1 MRVVAADAGESTRRD
16 PRLVEVVS
24 ELQRS
29 LDTAGIRSALLHETP
44 GSLEEHDI
52 DIAVDGPW
60 VGVWSATRDSLQRLG
75 YQALLTSEYDVGS
88 SWYCVFAKQE
98 GTELRRIAIDICG
111 DVRGVAKFGV
121 PMRALLADAVM
132 RDGIR
137 MPDPSWIST
146 YVIAKHAWKR
156 REASP
161 ALEAALAQVGSS
173 PRDFVAAARR
183 VFGRRLSEDVAAR
196 ALAEPSLRTIPNPRA
211 LLRAIRVR
219 RGARDPILPLR
230 FVRRWIVR
238 LIHPAGMW
246 IIIAGAD
253 GSGKSSV
260 ASRLTDQ
267 LSPCFRRRLK
277 LHWSPGVL
285 PRPGSLVGQAARD
298 PSRPHGAAPHGRVLS
313 TLASLYYWLDH
324 ALGYIVR
331 IRPTLV
337 RSGIVVMERGYH
349 DVLVDPLRYRL
360 NGSSS
365 LAQRLGRLLPQ
376 PDVTILLLGDP
387 SVLHARKP
395 ELAPE
400 EIERQQARWAR
411 LEGDLGTV
419 AVVDAGR
426 PLAQVLAA
434 SLGAVIARASGD
446 ADVRGSIRR

>member
-1 MRVVAADAGESTRRD
+1 VRVVATDAGESTQRD

-60 VGVWSATRDSLQRLG
+60 VGVWSATRDALQRLG
-75 YQALLTSEYDVGS
+75 YHALLTSEYDVGT
-88 SWYCVFAKQE
+88 SWYSVFAKQE
-98 GTELRRIAIDICG
+98 ATELRRIAIDICG

-121 PMRALLADAVM
+121 PMRALLADTIV

-161 ALEAALAQVGSS
+161 ALGAALAQVRSS
-173 PRDFVAAARR
+173 PRDFVAVARK
-183 VFGRRLSEDVAAR
+183 VFGRSLSEAVAAR
-196 ALAEPSLRTIPNPRA
+196 AVSEPTMGSIPNLRT
-211 LLRAIRVR
+211 LLRAIHVR
-219 RGARDPILPLR
+219 RAIRSPILPLR
-230 FVRRWIVR
+230 FVRRWVVR
-238 LIHPAGMW
+238 LIHPAGIW
-246 IIIAGAD
+246 VVVAGTD
-253 GSGKSSV
+253 GSGKTSV
-260 ASRLTDQ
+260 ASRLTDR
-267 LSPCFRRRLK
+267 LAPCFRRRLK
-277 LHWSPGVL
+277 LHWSASVL
-285 PRPGSLVGQAARD
+285 PRPGSLVGRAARD

-313 TLASLYYWLDH
+313 TLASLYHWLDH

-360 NGSSS
+360 NGSS
-365 LAQRLGRLLPQ
+365 LAQRLGRLLPR
-376 PDVTILLLGDP
+376 PDLTILLLGDP

-400 EIERQQARWAR
+400 EIERQQGRWAR
-411 LEGDLGTV
+411 LEGDLGAV

-426 PLAQVLAA
+426 PLEEVVAA
-434 SLGAVIARASGD
+434 SLEAVIARASGD
-446 ADVRGSIRR
+446 VDLRSSTRR

>member
-1 MRVVAADAGESTRRD
+1 VRVVATDAGESTKRD

-60 VGVWSATRDSLQRLG
+60 VGVWSATRDALQRLG

-88 SWYCVFAKQE
+88 SWYSVFAKQE

-111 DVRGVAKFGV
+111 DVRGIAKFGV
-121 PMRALLADAVM
+121 PMRALLADTIV

-161 ALEAALAQVGSS
+161 ALEAAFAQVGSS

-196 ALAEPSLRTIPNPRA
+196 AIAEPSLRTIPNPRA

-219 RGARDPILPLR
+219 RGARAPILPLR
-230 FVRRWIVR
+230 FVHRWIVR
-238 LIHPAGMW
+238 LIHPAGTW
-246 IIIAGAD
+246 IVVAGTD

-260 ASRLTDQ
+260 ASRLSDR
-267 LSPCFRRRLK
+267 LAPYFRRRLK

-285 PRPGSLVGQAARD
+285 PRPGSLVGREARD

-313 TLASLYYWLDH
+313 TLASLYHWFDH
-324 ALGYIVR
+324 ALGYTLR

-360 NGSSS
+360 NSSW

-395 ELAPE
+395 ELAQE
-400 EIERQQARWAR
+400 EIERQQGRWVR
-411 LEGDLGTV
+411 LGGDLGTV

-426 PLAQVLAA
+426 PLEEVLAA
-434 SLGAVIARASGD
+434 SLEAVIARASSD
-446 ADVRGSIRR
+446 ADLRSSTRR